1 MLNSNNVPSLAG
13 VKVAILGGGVSGTSL
28 ARLASRMDADVFL
41 SDENEIS
48 PQALSV
54 LSEIGAGHEIGHSD
68 KILGC
73 ALAVASSG
81 FPPSAPVIARIR
93 DAGIPI
99 LGELDFVSPCLRG
112 RVIGITGSNGK
123 TTTTSLLGHL
133 LEHVNPNGKG
143 TAVIGNIGSPLA
155 DAGGADYDYIVA
167 ELSSFQ
173 LHWAKDF
180 VLDAAIVTNIA
191 PDHIDWHGS
200 YDAYIAD
207 KVKILTFVRGVNSSV
222 VYPAATKVAEASLM
236 PEASRH
242 FSTISSFNKKSHG
255 FAITREEETD
265 ILKPEGHV
273 LMLGWDVPASDRK
286 IVLSSSERRAYAF
299 GEPLFS
305 FGDTSLLGRH
315 NMENIAMAM
324 VAVGEL
330 GFDLSSARKALAS
343 YVPPPHRCSLV
354 LTADGVRYIDDSKG
368 TNIAACATALSAIEG
383 KKIIILGGR
392 RKGEDFSRLVAPLK
406 NFAKHA
412 ILIGEASEEIAE
424 ALSREGYA
432 DFTQAGEMEEAV
444 RLASSIAALG
454 DVVLLSPACTSWDAY
469 KNYGERGD
477 HFASLVKRIAG
488 GRRDA

>member
-1 MLNSNNVPSLAG
+1 MG
-13 VKVAILGGGVSGTSL
+13 
-28 ARLASRMDADVFL
+28 ADVFV
-41 SDENEIS
+41 SDENELS
-48 PQALSV
+48 PQTLSV
-54 LSEIGAGHEIGHSD
+54 LSEIGAHYETGHSD

-73 ALAVASSG
+73 ALAVTSSG
-81 FPPSAPVIARIR
+81 FPQGAPVIAGIR
-93 DAGIPI
+93 EAGIPI

-133 LEHVNPNGKG
+133 LEYLNAGGKG
-143 TAVIGNIGSPLA
+143 TAVTGNIGKPIA

-207 KVKILTFVRGVNSSV
+207 KAKILTFVRGVSSSV
-222 VYPAATKVAEASLM
+222 VYPAATKAAEASLM
-236 PEASRH
+236 PEVSRR
-242 FSTISSFNKKSHG
+242 FRTLSSFNKRSRG

-265 ILKPEGHV
+265 VLRPEGYV
-273 LMLGWDVPASDRK
+273 LKLDWDVPPRDRK
-286 IVLSSSERRAYAF
+286 IVLSSSERRAYVS
-299 GEPLFS
+299 GELLFS
-305 FGDTSLLGRH
+305 FSDTSLIGRH
-315 NMENIAMAM
+315 NMENVAMTMA
-324 VAVGEL
+324 AVGEL

-343 YVPPPHRCSLV
+343 YTPPPHRCSLV
-354 LTADGVRYIDDSKG
+354 LTAGGVSYIDDSKG
-368 TNIAACATALSAIEG
+368 TNIAACVTALSSIEG

-392 RKGEDFSRLVAPLK
+392 RKGEDFSRLAAPLK

-412 ILIGEASEEIAE
+412 FLIGEASEEIAE
-424 ALSREGYA
+424 ALLGQGYA
-432 DFTQAGEMEEAV
+432 DFAKADGMEEAV
-444 RLASSIAALG
+444 RRAHSMAVPG

-469 KNYGERGD
+469 KNYVERGD
-477 HFASLVKRIAG
+477 HFASLVKRVAG
-488 GRRDA
+488 GHCDA